1 MPLAA
6 PADTCQQEETLCH
19 QCPCRLFFLSQG
31 AHIWRSSWWRR
42 KFYSVCHLGTRGL
55 WASST
60 TSLNLS
66 LFIKWVQV
74 YFLGVGVYFVCLCT
88 CLCKGRKTW
97 RTESVLRVF
106 LNLVPLYYF
115 WDRISHCS
123 WKSLTDL
130 LVSEFQTASFLCPP
144 STQGLLVN
152 ATRPAFHIRA
162 GDQNLG
168 PQVLQGL
175 SHLPSPQIILLI

>member
-19 QCPCRLFFLSQG
+19 QCPCRLFFFFLSQG
-31 AHIWRSSWWRR
+31 AHIWRSSRWRR
-42 KFYSVCHLGTRGL
+42 KFYSVSVTWESGDVGQVPQLH
-55 WASST
+55 WISAS
-60 TSLNLS
+60 
-66 LFIKWVQV
+66 IKWVQV
-74 YFLGVGVYFVCLCT
+74 YFLGVGVYFVCLCR
-88 CLCKGRKTW
+88 GRRTW

-106 LNLVPLYYF
+106 LNPVPLHYF
-115 WDRISHCS
+115 WDRVSHCS
-123 WKSLTDL
+123 WKSPTDL

-144 STQGLLVN
+144 SAQGLQVN
-152 ATRPAFHIRA
+152 ATFHIRA

-175 SHLPSPQIILLI
+175 NHLPSLQIILLI